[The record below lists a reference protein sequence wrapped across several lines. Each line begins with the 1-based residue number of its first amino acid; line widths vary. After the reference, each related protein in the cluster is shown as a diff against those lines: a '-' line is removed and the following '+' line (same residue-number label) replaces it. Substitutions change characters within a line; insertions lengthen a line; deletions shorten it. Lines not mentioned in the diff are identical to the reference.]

1 MSCPEEYKTDAKDLN
16 IYLGTCLKNVPEFIK
31 IPPHQ
36 VHNTFLQL
44 TSEKNLSQL
53 HGTSFRIAFNFV
65 TANDIDEMFKKNH
78 ETIVSFQPKVNI
90 RLLLDTS
97 YNIAFHFIKASYD
110 NGLISQFDRLEK
122 VNLLWS
128 NTMKI
133 K

>member
-1 MSCPEEYKTDAKDLN
+1 MLFRS
-16 IYLGTCLKNVPEFIK
+16 
-31 IPPHQ
+31 
-36 VHNTFLQL
+36 
-44 TSEKNLSQL
+44 
-53 HGTSFRIAFNFV
+53 GTSFRIAFNFV

-128 NTMKI
+128 NTMKLE
-133 K
+133 